1 MLRHTVIAFVFSMLP
16 ASALACGM
24 YIPPENDK
32 LLADILEEIDSSAN
46 KEALAAQQAQ
56 AAQQNQAQPQ
66 PAAPAAEPAPAEAP
80 APTVIPEVAAVTPK
94 S

>member
-32 LLADILEEIDSSAN
+32 LLAEILEEIDSSAN

-56 AAQQNQAQPQ
+56 AAQQNQAQA